1 MLLRSVAVLTAA
13 VVAEAF
19 APTCVPQL
27 RRLFVCTPDCVPNLV
42 LPFKQSCADTD
53 SFLVVAA
60 ARLAGVRVS
69 PL

>member
-1 MLLRSVAVLTAA
+1 MRATTAQ
-13 VVAEAF
+13 VVRL
-19 APTCVPQL
+19 PQL
-27 RRLFVCTPDCVPNLV
+27 RSLFVCTPDCVPNLV